1 MSDINILLI
10 CDDYW
15 HPAEIVEKGIA
26 DFAKNCPGYHFDIV
40 HDGKDILTPEMLG
53 RYPVIINAKNN
64 SINSAN
70 KEPWFEEGVSEV
82 CPAQIDEETAAAMK
96 EAAEKACEA
105 LGIEVYARPDFL
117 MDEDGRLY
125 CVEIN
130 TLPGLTPASLLPKS
144 AAETGLS
151 YNEFCELVVNE
162 SLKKYE

>member
-70 KEPWFEEGVSEV
+70 KEPWFEEGV
-82 CPAQIDEETAAAMK
+82 
-96 EAAEKACEA
+96 
-105 LGIEVYARPDFL
+105 
-117 MDEDGRLY
+117 
-125 CVEIN
+125 
-130 TLPGLTPASLLPKS
+130 
-144 AAETGLS
+144 
-151 YNEFCELVVNE
+151 
-162 SLKKYE
+162 